1 MRVSGTDFMGSQGE
15 VAFEWRGVHGR
26 PPLAS
31 PRGRQGSE
39 QVAVTAE
46 SRARRPERFP
56 SESCGPWPQW
66 GRGCKVSG
74 RGGLPHPIFLSQG
87 VLPGTVQPAH
97 GCQHHGSEDRPGGPS
112 SPSPLRSSGRVGGSR
127 VTAQQ
132 TGPESWQSGPRPLQ
146 PLLQEASRVAPSPV
160 EGSQVLPATLEFLP

>member
-15 VAFEWRGVHGR
+15 AAFEWRGVHGR

-56 SESCGPWPQW
+56 SELWAVAAVGLGLQGQRAWRPPSPHLSL
-66 GRGCKVSG
+66 SG
-74 RGGLPHPIFLSQG
+74 RFTWNGPTCPRM
-87 VLPGTVQPAH
+87 PA
-97 GCQHHGSEDRPGGPS
+97 
-112 SPSPLRSSGRVGGSR
+112 
-127 VTAQQ
+127 
-132 TGPESWQSGPRPLQ
+132 PRQ
-146 PLLQEASRVAPSPV
+146 
-160 EGSQVLPATLEFLP
+160 

>member
-46 SRARRPERFP
+46 SRARRPVFLLRAV
-56 SESCGPWPQW
+56 
-66 GRGCKVSG
+66 GRGRSG
-74 RGGLPHPIFLSQG
+74 VGAARSAGVAASLTPSFSLRAFYLERSNLPTDASTTAVKIDQVVPPPPPRCGVRAGWGALGSWLSRQGQNPGRAARGLCS
-87 VLPGTVQPAH
+87 
-97 GCQHHGSEDRPGGPS
+97 PS
-112 SPSPLRSSGRVGGSR
+112 SRKPPG
-127 VTAQQ
+127 
-132 TGPESWQSGPRPLQ
+132 
-146 PLLQEASRVAPSPV
+146 
-160 EGSQVLPATLEFLP
+160 